1 MKKRGGAWVRGH
13 RVSGL
18 VQLCF
23 LATVLRHNI
32 RMPDNM
38 FRNRLFIKRNLAQG
52 KITTQEK
59 QQPAWWMI

>member
-1 MKKRGGAWVRGH
+1 
-13 RVSGL
+13 
-18 VQLCF
+18 
-23 LATVLRHNI
+23 
-32 RMPDNM
+32 M